1 MKQVKNNID
10 INYMI
15 NFTISKYNI
24 MLKSVTILSSLIIL
38 LGCQSNNEHN
48 HDESKEGH
56 EHKHGHAN
64 HHMNK
69 TSFEDLVKNFE
80 SADRNEWQKPDE
92 VIHFLGDLKNK
103 TIIDIGAGTGYFE
116 FKMNEPSA
124 KIIAADVDD
133 RFIKY
138 LNDRITKEESSNIS
152 ARKAEYEKPPV
163 SEKEADIV
171 YMVDVYH
178 HIENRKDYFSM
189 VKKGL
194 KPNGEM
200 IIVDFKKG
208 DFEQGP
214 PDDMKIEIQT
224 VINEMKL
231 AGFNLVAQDTTT
243 LKYQYLLKFK

>member
-1 MKQVKNNID
+1 
-10 INYMI
+10 
-15 NFTISKYNI
+15 
-24 MLKSVTILSSLIIL
+24 MLKTIIIASSLIIL
-38 LGCQSNNEHN
+38 LGCQSNSEQNN
-48 HDESKEGH
+48 HESKEGH
-56 EHKHGHAN
+56 QHGHAN

-92 VIHFLGDLKNK
+92 VIRFLGNLKNK

-116 FKMNEPSA
+116 FKMKEPSA

-138 LNDRITKEESSNIS
+138 INDRITKEKSSNIT

-171 YMVDVYH
+171 FMVDVYH
-178 HIENRKDYFSM
+178 HIENRNDYFSM

-200 IIVDFKKG
+200 VIVDFKKG

-214 PDDMKIEIQT
+214 PNDMKIEPQI
-224 VINEMKL
+224 VINEMEL
-231 AGFNLVAQDTTT
+231 AGFNLVTKDTTT

>member
-1 MKQVKNNID
+1 
-10 INYMI
+10 MI
-15 NFTISKYNI
+15 KFTISKHNI
-24 MLKSVTILSSLIIL
+24 MLKSVTVLSSLIIL

-138 LNDRITKEESSNIS
+138 LNDRITKEQSSNIS

-171 YMVDVYH
+171 FMVDVYH

-200 IIVDFKKG
+200 VIVDFKKG
-208 DFEQGP
+208 DFEHGP

>member
-1 MKQVKNNID
+1 
-10 INYMI
+10 MI
-15 NFTISKYNI
+15 NFTISKHNI
-24 MLKSVTILSSLIIL
+24 MVKSFTILSSLIIL

-48 HDESKEGH
+48 HHESKEEH

-92 VIHFLGDLKNK
+92 VIRFLGDLKNK

-124 KIIAADVDD
+124 KIIAADVDE

-138 LNDRITKEESSNIS
+138 IDERIVSEKKTNIS
-152 ARKAEYEKPPV
+152 SRKAEYEKPPV
-163 SEKEADIV
+163 TEQEADIV
-171 YMVDVYH
+171 FMVDVYH

-200 IIVDFKKG
+200 VIVDFKKG
-208 DFEQGP
+208 DFEHGP
-214 PDDMKIEIQT
+214 PNDMKIEPQI

-231 AGFNLVAQDTTT
+231 AGFNLVTQDTTT

>member
-1 MKQVKNNID
+1 
-10 INYMI
+10 MI
-15 NFTISKYNI
+15 KFTISKHNV
-24 MLKSVTILSSLIIL
+24 MVKSITILSSLIIL
-38 LGCQSNNEHN
+38 LGCQSNNEEH
-48 HDESKEGH
+48 HQESKEGH

-80 SADRNEWQKPDE
+80 SADRNEWQKPEE
-92 VIHFLGDLKNK
+92 VIRFLGELKNK

-124 KIIAADVDD
+124 KIVAADVDE

-138 LNDRITKEESSNIS
+138 IDERIVSEKKTNIS
-152 ARKAEYEKPPV
+152 SRKAEYEKPPV
-163 SEKEADIV
+163 TEQEADIV
-171 YMVDVYH
+171 FMVDVYH

-200 IIVDFKKG
+200 VIVDFKKG
-208 DFEQGP
+208 DFEHGP
-214 PDDMKIEIQT
+214 PNDMKIEPQI

-231 AGFNLVAQDTTT
+231 AGFNLVTQDTIT

>member
-1 MKQVKNNID
+1 MT
-10 INYMI
+10 
-15 NFTISKYNI
+15 NFAISKHNI

-92 VIHFLGDLKNK
+92 VIRFLGDLKNK

-124 KIIAADVDD
+124 KIIAADVDE

-138 LNDRITKEESSNIS
+138 IDERIVSEKKMNIAS
-152 ARKAEYEKPPV
+152 RKAEYEKPPV
-163 SEKEADIV
+163 TEQEADIV
-171 YMVDVYH
+171 FMVDVYH

-200 IIVDFKKG
+200 VIVDFKKG
-208 DFEQGP
+208 DFEHGP
-214 PDDMKIEIQT
+214 PNDMKIEPQI

-231 AGFNLVAQDTTT
+231 AGFNLVTQDTST

>member
-1 MKQVKNNID
+1 
-10 INYMI
+10 MI
-15 NFTISKYNI
+15 KIITIT
-24 MLKSVTILSSLIIL
+24 TILLFLIA
-38 LGCQSNNEHN
+38 CEQNNNQQVTEKN
-48 HDESKEGH
+48 HQH
-56 EHKHGHAN
+56 EHGHAN

-80 SADRNEWQKPDE
+80 SADRDEWQQPA
-92 VIHFLGDLKNK
+92 VLLNFLGDLKNK

-133 RFIKY
+133 RFINY
-138 LNDRITKEESSNIS
+138 LNERINKEKTSNII

-163 SEKEADIV
+163 TEQEADIV
-171 YMVDVYH
+171 FMVDVYH

-200 IIVDFKKG
+200 VIVDFKKG
-208 DFEQGP
+208 DFEHGP
-214 PDDMKIEIQT
+214 PNEMKIQQQI
-224 VINEMKL
+224 VIDEMKL
-231 AGFNLVAQDTTT
+231 AGFNLVTQDTTT

>member
-1 MKQVKNNID
+1 
-10 INYMI
+10 
-15 NFTISKYNI
+15 
-24 MLKSVTILSSLIIL
+24 MLKSIIILSSLIIL
-38 LGCQSNNEHN
+38 LGCQSNNEHKN
-48 HDESKEGH
+48 HESNE
-56 EHKHGHAN
+56 EHKHEHAN

-80 SADRNEWQKPDE
+80 SADRNEWQKPNE

-116 FKMNEPSA
+116 FKINEPSA
-124 KIIAADVDD
+124 KIIAADVDE

-138 LNDRITKEESSNIS
+138 LDERIVSEKKTNIVS
-152 ARKAEYEKPPV
+152 RKAEYDKPPV
-163 SEKEADIV
+163 TEQEADIV
-171 YMVDVYH
+171 FMVDVYH

-200 IIVDFKKG
+200 VIVDFKKG

-214 PDDMKIEIQT
+214 PNDMKIEPQT

-231 AGFNLVAQDTTT
+231 AGFKLVNQDTTT

>member
-1 MKQVKNNID
+1 MVKSI
-10 INYMI
+10 
-15 NFTISKYNI
+15 
-24 MLKSVTILSSLIIL
+24 TILSSLIIL
-38 LGCQSNNEHN
+38 LGCQSNNEEH
-48 HDESKEGH
+48 HQESKEEH

-80 SADRNEWQKPDE
+80 FAERNEWQKPDE
-92 VIHFLGDLKNK
+92 VIRFLGDLKNK

-116 FKMNEPSA
+116 FKINEPSA
-124 KIIAADVDD
+124 KIIAADVDE

-138 LNDRITKEESSNIS
+138 IDERIVSEKKTNIS
-152 ARKAEYEKPPV
+152 SRKAEYEKPPV
-163 SEKEADIV
+163 TEQEADIV
-171 YMVDVYH
+171 FMVDVYH

-200 IIVDFKKG
+200 VIVDFKKG
-208 DFEQGP
+208 NFEHGP
-214 PDDMKIEIQT
+214 PNDMKIEPQA

-231 AGFNLVAQDTTT
+231 AGFKLVNQDTTT
-243 LKYQYLLKFK
+243 LKYQYLLKFN

>member
-1 MKQVKNNID
+1 
-10 INYMI
+10 MI
-15 NFTISKYNI
+15 NFTISNHNI
-24 MLKSVTILSSLIIL
+24 MLKSVTIASSLIIL

-48 HDESKEGH
+48 HHESKEGH

-92 VIHFLGDLKNK
+92 VIRFLGDLKNK

-124 KIIAADVDD
+124 KIIAADVDE

-138 LNDRITKEESSNIS
+138 IDERIVSEKKTKIFS
-152 ARKAEYEKPPV
+152 RKAEYEKPPIT
-163 SEKEADIV
+163 EQEADIV
-171 YMVDVYH
+171 FMVDVYH

-200 IIVDFKKG
+200 VIVDFKKG
-208 DFEQGP
+208 DFEHGP
-214 PDDMKIEIQT
+214 PNEMKIEPQT

>member
-1 MKQVKNNID
+1 
-10 INYMI
+10 MI
-15 NFTISKYNI
+15 KFTISNHNI
-24 MLKSVTILSSLIIL
+24 MLKSIVIASSLLIL
-38 LGCQSNNEHN
+38 LACQSNSEHS
-48 HDESKEGH
+48 HHESKEGH
-56 EHKHGHAN
+56 QHGHAN

-69 TSFEDLVKNFE
+69 SSFEDLVKNFE

-92 VIHFLGDLKNK
+92 VIRFLGDLKNK

-138 LNDRITKEESSNIS
+138 LNDRITKEQSSNIS

-163 SEKEADIV
+163 TKQEADIV
-171 YMVDVYH
+171 FMVDVYH
-178 HIENRKDYFSM
+178 HIENRKEYFSM

-194 KPNGEM
+194 KSNGEM

-214 PDDMKIEIQT
+214 PNDMKIEPQI

-231 AGFNLVAQDTTT
+231 AGFNLVTQDTTT

>member
-1 MKQVKNNID
+1 
-10 INYMI
+10 
-15 NFTISKYNI
+15 
-24 MLKSVTILSSLIIL
+24 MLKSITITSSLIIL
-38 LGCQSNNEHN
+38 FGCQSNNEHN
-48 HDESKEGH
+48 LHESGKNH

-64 HHMNK
+64 HHMHQ
-69 TSFEDLVKNFE
+69 TPFEELVKRFE
-80 SADRNEWQKPDE
+80 SEDRDEWQKPDE
-92 VIHFLGDLKNK
+92 VIRFLGDLKNK

-138 LNDRITKEESSNIS
+138 INDRITKEKSSNIS

-171 YMVDVYH
+171 FMVDVYH

-189 VKKGL
+189 LKRGL
-194 KPNGEM
+194 KLNGEM

-208 DFEQGP
+208 DFEHGP
-214 PDDMKIEIQT
+214 PNEMKIEPQT
-224 VINEMKL
+224 VIDEMKL
-231 AGFNLVAQDTTT
+231 AGFNLVAEDTTT
-243 LKYQYLLKFK
+243 LKYQYMLKFK

>member
-1 MKQVKNNID
+1 
-10 INYMI
+10 MI
-15 NFTISKYNI
+15 NFAISKHNI

-38 LGCQSNNEHN
+38 LGCQSNNEEH
-48 HDESKEGH
+48 HHESKEGH

-69 TSFEDLVKNFE
+69 SSFEDLVKNFE
-80 SADRNEWQKPDE
+80 SADRNEWQKPEE
-92 VIHFLGDLKNK
+92 VIRFLGELKNK

-124 KIIAADVDD
+124 KIIAGDVDE

-138 LNDRITKEESSNIS
+138 IDERIVSEKKTNIS
-152 ARKAEYEKPPV
+152 SRKAEYEKPPV
-163 SEKEADIV
+163 TEQEADIV
-171 YMVDVYH
+171 FMVDVYH
-178 HIENRKDYFSM
+178 HIENRKEYFSM

-200 IIVDFKKG
+200 VIVDFKKG
-208 DFEQGP
+208 DFEHGP
-214 PDDMKIEIQT
+214 PNDMKIEPQI

-231 AGFNLVAQDTTT
+231 AGFNLVTQDTTT

>member
-1 MKQVKNNID
+1 MFK
-10 INYMI
+10 
-15 NFTISKYNI
+15 TISI
-24 MLKSVTILSSLIIL
+24 VSLLVIL
-38 LGCQSNNEHN
+38 LGCQSKNEHN
-48 HDESKEGH
+48 HHESKEGH
-56 EHKHGHAN
+56 DHKHEHAN

-124 KIIAADVDD
+124 KIIATDVDE
-133 RFIKY
+133 RFINY
-138 LNDRITKEESSNIS
+138 LNDRIASEKKTNIS
-152 ARKAEYEKPPV
+152 SRRAEYEKPPV
-163 SEKEADIV
+163 AKQEADIV
-171 YMVDVYH
+171 FMVDVYH
-178 HIENRKDYFSM
+178 HIENRKEYFSM

-200 IIVDFKKG
+200 VIVDFKKG
-208 DFEQGP
+208 DFEHGP
-214 PDDMKIEIQT
+214 PNEIKIEQQI
-224 VINEMKL
+224 VIDEMKL
-231 AGFNLVAQDTTT
+231 AGFILVDRDTTT

>member
-38 LGCQSNNEHN
+38 LGCQSNSEHN
-48 HDESKEGH
+48 HHESKEGH

-80 SADRNEWQKPDE
+80 SADRNEWQKPLE
-92 VIHFLGDLKNK
+92 VIRFLGDLKNK

-116 FKMNEPSA
+116 FKMDEPSA

-138 LNDRITKEESSNIS
+138 LNDRITKEQSSNIS
-152 ARKAEYEKPPV
+152 ARKAVYEKPPV

-243 LKYQYLLKFK
+243 LKYQYMLKFK

>member
-1 MKQVKNNID
+1 
-10 INYMI
+10 MI
-15 NFTISKYNI
+15 NFTISKHNI
-24 MLKSVTILSSLIIL
+24 MVKSFTILSSLIIL

-48 HDESKEGH
+48 HHESKEGH
-56 EHKHGHAN
+56 GHQHGHAN

-124 KIIAADVDD
+124 KIIAADVDE

-138 LNDRITKEESSNIS
+138 IDERIVSEKKMNIAS
-152 ARKAEYEKPPV
+152 RKAEYEKPPV
-163 SEKEADIV
+163 TEQEADIV
-171 YMVDVYH
+171 FMVDVYH

-200 IIVDFKKG
+200 VIVDFKKG
-208 DFEQGP
+208 DFEHGP
-214 PDDMKIEIQT
+214 PNDMKIEPQI

-231 AGFNLVAQDTTT
+231 AGFNLATQDTTT
-243 LKYQYLLKFK
+243 LKYQYMLKFK